1 MNYDIKNSVAFPIA
15 NPFGDVAV
23 TSNAIVTFKTLNGED
38 RSFTIVANAVNNKL
52 YDIPAGVFP
61 TTGTYNV
68 QFIKFDDGTIVP
80 ATINV
85 LDTSIKQPETGCGCA
100 NKNSCTCDT
109 THLNTFVTNQTVTNK
124 ENILAHEDFGQE
136 ICDLRSLYEDLLEN
150 YKLKLNEYRDLSG
163 RLRADEG
170 DIRANAGAIG
180 VLQKLTENIQ
190 EDERNIANLLEITEG
205 LQKLYLTVDRH
216 DGEIKLNASE
226 IEELKRLYPQLNIR
240 LSGVEEQLTQLKAYL
255 DTNLDAFRQ
264 LLNTYN
270 IKLTEVFAWY
280 QGHHAKLEEIELW
293 YASFLVEWQAFK
305 NQYALDLQ
313 RIENGMAEMLKRII
327 QLELDFAALK
337 KELDDYLCGQE
348 KLLDLLKVLQDNL
361 RHLREEFDAL
371 VERVKKLEAQIC
383 DINKRLTELEKF
395 RNDIESC
402 FNSMFKDL
410 CTTLSP
416 TQKAQLITKLREL
429 AG

>member
-1 MNYDIKNSVAFPIA
+1 MISLDNSMLNSIP
-15 NPFGDVAV
+15 NPFGGADI
-23 TSNAIVTFKTLNGED
+23 TSNAVAMFVDKNGL
-38 RSFTIVANAVNNKL
+38 SKVFTMTKNAVNPKE
-52 YDIPAGVFP
+52 YDIPVGVFP
-61 TTGTYNV
+61 STGSYV
-68 QFIKFDDGTIVP
+68 VDMVKFDDGTKV
-80 ATINV
+80 T
-85 LDTSIKQPETGCGCA
+85 ETFSVTGVANSTTVGKPCGCQQEH
-100 NKNSCTCDT
+100 NCTCNNQAT
-109 THLNTFVTNQTVTNK
+109 NTFITNQTTTNK
-124 ENILAHEDFGQE
+124 ENVIAHEDFGKE
-136 ICDLRSLYEDLLEN
+136 ICDLRNLYEDLLEN

-216 DGEIKLNASE
+216 DGEIKLNASK

-240 LSGVEEQLTQLKAYL
+240 LSGVEEQLIQLKSYL
-255 DTNLDAFRQ
+255 DTNLDGFRQ

-280 QGHHAKLEEIELW
+280 QSHHGKLEEIELW

-395 RNDIESC
+395 RNDIEGC